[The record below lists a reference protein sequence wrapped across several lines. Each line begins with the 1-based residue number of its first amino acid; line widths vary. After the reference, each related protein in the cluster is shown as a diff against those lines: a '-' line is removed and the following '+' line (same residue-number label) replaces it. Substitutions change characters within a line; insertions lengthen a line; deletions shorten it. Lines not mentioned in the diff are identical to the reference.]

1 MRKTIQQLEQSARLL
16 DPSLQQRKD
25 WNQAIHQYA
34 DNFLNDIETAKGY
47 VTSETQG
54 SGITDLP
61 FSETSKNLPELL
73 KLLDKEVDSQGINA
87 ASGAH
92 LGYIPGGGVFPTAM
106 GDYIAAVTNKYVGM
120 FFASPGGVRIENQ
133 LIRWMCGL
141 VGYPENSLGNLT
153 SGGSIANLI
162 AIVTARDAKEITS
175 KKVEKAV
182 IYLTEQVHHCVQK
195 AIRIAGLNEAVIRY
209 IPMDEQYKMDA
220 DYLEVQ
226 VRVDKKNGLIPFLV
240 VGSAGT
246 TDVGAVDP
254 LERIGTIANEHNLWF
269 HVDAAYGGF
278 FLLTENI
285 KNTDGTNLKD
295 LFAGVELSDSLAID
309 PHKGLFLA
317 YGLGAVLIKDVKSQ
331 MNAHFY
337 RANYMQDA
345 TDFNPADEPNPADL
359 SPELTKHY
367 RGLRMWLPLHLFGI
381 APFRACLEEKILL
394 TRYFYEEVQKIGF
407 EVGNYP
413 ELSVAIY
420 RFIPKDGNAN
430 VFNERLVQHLQKDG
444 RIFVS
449 STNLKGIYWIRIAIL
464 SFRTHLNH
472 IDLYLEILREAILEL
487 ED

>member
-1 MRKTIQQLEQSARLL
+1 MRKEIKQLEQTARLL
-16 DPSLQQRKD
+16 DPSLQTRTD
-25 WNQAIHQYA
+25 WNAAIQQYA
-34 DNFLNDIETAKGY
+34 DSFLSEIETAKGY

-54 SGITDLP
+54 KGITDLS

-73 KLLDKEVDSQGINA
+73 KILETEVDSQGINSA
-87 ASGAH
+87 AGSH
-92 LGYIPGGGVFPTAM
+92 FGYIPGGGLYPSAM
-106 GDYIAAVTNKYVGM
+106 ADYLVAVANKYTGI
-120 FFASPGGVRIENQ
+120 FIASPGGVRMENQ
-133 LIRWMCGL
+133 LIRWMCEM
-141 VGYPENSLGNLT
+141 VGFPENSLGNLT

-175 KKVEKAV
+175 RKVEKAV

-195 AIRIAGLNEAVIRY
+195 AIRIAGLHEATIRY
-209 IPMDEQYKMDA
+209 IPMDDHYKMDA

-246 TDVGAVDP
+246 TDVGAIDP
-254 LERIGTIANEHNLWF
+254 LERIGRIAEEHNLWF

-285 KNTDGTNLKD
+285 FNENGDNLKTN
-295 LFAGVELSDSLAID
+295 FAGIELSDSVAID
-309 PHKGLFLA
+309 PHKGLFLP
-317 YGLGAVLIKDVKSQ
+317 YGLGAVMIKDVKAQ

-345 TDFNPADEPNPADL
+345 NDFNPADQPNPADL
-359 SPELTKHY
+359 SPELTKHA

-420 RFIPKDGNAN
+420 RYVPKNGEAN
-430 VFNERLVQHLQKDG
+430 EFNELLVQHLQKDG
-444 RIFVS
+444 RIFIS
-449 STNLKGIYWIRIAIL
+449 STNLKGVYWIRIALL

-472 IDLYLEILREAILEL
+472 VDLYLKMLQEAIIEL
-487 ED
+487 E